1 MKYVRRF
8 MWFIASRAL
17 VVTIVVSIL
26 VCAFYMSMN
35 SANIYIVLTDGLNAR
50 VSTILT
56 AEGAETLNDYFHA
69 DFLNSD
75 TALQGAFDGTSAF
88 GAYDVSDFK
97 YVLTI
102 ESLWAWPWDT
112 TATCVV
118 TERVPSITGTVLS
131 SRKGEVDAEVPMW
144 QGGRYRITLQRSNGK
159 WKITGMKQIG
169 IIIEPTPLPEPTP
182 SPEVTSEA

>member
-1 MKYVRRF
+1 

-35 SANIYIVLTDGLNAR
+35 SANIYIVLTDGLEAR

-69 DFLNSD
+69 DFLNKD

-88 GAYDVSDFK
+88 GAYSISDYK

-112 TATCVV
+112 TANCLV
-118 TERVPSITGTVLS
+118 TERVPSITGKVLP
-131 SRKGEVDAEVPMW
+131 SRKEEVGEQVPAW

-159 WKITGMKQIG
+159 WKVTGMKQIG
-169 IIIEPTPLPEPTP
+169 IIIEPTPSPEPTP
-182 SPEVTSEA
+182 EVTSGT